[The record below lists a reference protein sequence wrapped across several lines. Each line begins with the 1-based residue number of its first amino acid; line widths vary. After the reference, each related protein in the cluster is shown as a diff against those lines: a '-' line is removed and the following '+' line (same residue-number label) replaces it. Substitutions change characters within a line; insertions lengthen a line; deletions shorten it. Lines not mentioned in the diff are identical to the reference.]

1 MKKAKD
7 LKNLKKIKQN
17 LNKGWK
23 LEYLDKSKWIDA
35 VVPGNVHLD
44 LLRNNF
50 IPDPF
55 FGQNE
60 AKLQWISDK
69 NWTYKLIF
77 NADQSIFSKGNIE
90 ILFHGLDTYAD
101 IYLNGL
107 KIISANN
114 MFHPWSAEIKELIK
128 MEMNELVI
136 QFRSPLVEVA
146 EKMKSLDYS
155 LPADNDQAG
164 KTSPHSRKA
173 PYHYGWDWG
182 PCLVTSGIWKG
193 VELVGWDDWHV
204 THFQINNKSVSKDN
218 AELEVELEVTAE
230 IQETLKITL
239 SELITNNEYEQ
250 SFKMK
255 NGVNN
260 FSFNIS
266 LANPQ
271 LWWPHGHGDQI
282 LHHFFLTV
290 ETHDQ
295 LEQRERKIGIR
306 DVTIKRAEDERGE
319 SFEIYV
325 NNMPIYSKGANWIP
339 ADYFVERLQV
349 EDYKRLLKD
358 AIRANMNTLRIWG
371 GGIYEPDHFYELCDE
386 MGIMVWQD
394 FMFAC
399 SMYPADESF
408 LESVE
413 KEARYQVKR
422 LKGHASIILWC
433 GNNEVASAWLSW
445 GWKEELPGSIW
456 DDYRKLFHELLPKV
470 CSELDPQRL
479 YWPSSPCH
487 GTDQSNQDQIYGKG
501 DNHYWGVWHGGDDFD
516 AFEDNVGRF
525 MTEYGMQSFPSMSMV
540 ESFTHKKD
548 RSLDSD
554 VMNVHQKASLGTGN
568 LMKYVEDYYR
578 VNDDFDSVA
587 GLSQIMQAEAIRF
600 AVEAHRRNMPYCMGT
615 LYWQFNDCW
624 PVISWSSIDYGGN
637 WKALHYAA
645 RKFFS
650 PLLVSIR
657 DLDDKIEIHVVN
669 DQHHE
674 VESGIRL
681 GLFNFNGDILFNDS
695 SDIKVEPF
703 SSVIYHAFDKN
714 DLLGGIDPS
723 AIMFRA
729 ELFVGGK
736 VLSRAHQFFRRPK
749 HLSIPSPE
757 FDYEIERVSGKYVI
771 TVRSKSFLCQLH
783 LISTKVRG
791 VFSDNYFDMLPGEVQ
806 MIDFEPSENKELK
819 KSELRARTLYE
830 MMN

>member
-1 MKKAKD
+1 LSKASQI
-7 LKNLKKIKQN
+7 LHN
-17 LNKGWK
+17 GW
-23 LEYLDKSKWIDA
+23 EFQRFNTDSWYSATI
-35 VVPGNVHLD
+35 PGCVHLD
-44 LLRNNF
+44 LFANDL
-50 IPDPF
+50 IPNPF
-55 FGQNE
+55 FRLNE
-60 AKLQWISDK
+60 SQLQWISNE
-69 NWTYKLIF
+69 NWTYRLTF
-77 NADQSIFSKGNIE
+77 QPSSKVLSKKNIE
-90 ILFHGLDTYAD
+90 ILLHGLDTYAD
-101 IYLNGL
+101 VNLNGTNV
-107 KIISANN
+107 ICANN
-114 MFHPWSAEIKELIK
+114 MFHPWSAEIKDIINAGD
-128 MEMNELVI
+128 NELLV
-136 QFRSPLVEVA
+136 QFRSPLKEVV
-146 EKMKSLDYS
+146 EKMKSMDYT

-164 KTSPHSRKA
+164 KTSPHTRKA

-193 VELVGWDDWHV
+193 VELIGWDDWHV
-204 THFQINNKSVSKDN
+204 NHFQISNKSVSKDN
-218 AELEVELEVTAE
+218 AELEVELEVIAE

-239 SELITNNEYEQ
+239 SELITGNEYKKA
-250 SFKMK
+250 FKMK
-255 NGVNN
+255 DGINN

-266 LANPQ
+266 LTNPQ
-271 LWWPHGHGDQI
+271 LWWPYGHGDQI
-282 LHHFFLTV
+282 LHHFFLTI
-290 ETHDQ
+290 ETDNQ
-295 LEQRERKIGIR
+295 LDYKERKIGIR
-306 DVTIKRAEDERGE
+306 DVTIKRASDQRGE
-319 SFEIYV
+319 SFEIFV
-325 NNMPIYSKGANWIP
+325 NHMPIFSKGANWIP

-349 EDYKRLLKD
+349 EDYRRLLKD

-408 LESVE
+408 LKSV
-413 KEARYQVKR
+413 KREARYQVER
-422 LKGHASIILWC
+422 LKSHASIILWC
-433 GNNEVASAWLSW
+433 GNNEVASGWLSW

-456 DDYRKLFHELLPKV
+456 EDYRKLFHELLPKV
-470 CSELDPQRL
+470 CNELDPQRL

-501 DNHYWGVWHGGDDFD
+501 DNHYWGVWHGGDDFN

-525 MTEYGMQSFPSMSMV
+525 MTEYGMQSFPSMSMI
-540 ESFTHKKD
+540 ESFTHEKD

-554 VMNVHQKASLGTGN
+554 VMNAHQKASLGTGN
-568 LMKYVEDYYR
+568 LMKYIEDYYR
-578 VNDDFDSVA
+578 MNDDFESIV

-650 PLLVSIR
+650 PILVSIK
-657 DLDDKIEIHVVN
+657 DLNDKIEIHVIN

-681 GLFNFNGDILFNDS
+681 GLFNLNGDILFKDS
-695 SDIKVEPF
+695 SEINVEPF
-703 SSVIYHAFDKN
+703 SSNIYRAFDKN
-714 DLLGGIDPS
+714 DFLGGIDLS
-723 AIMFRA
+723 ATVFRA

-749 HLSIPSPE
+749 YLSIPSPE
-757 FDYEIERVSGKYVI
+757 FDYKIERVRGKYVI
-771 TVRSKSFLCQLH
+771 TIKSKSFLCQVH
-783 LISTKVRG
+783 LISIKVRG
-791 VFSDNYFDMLPGEVQ
+791 VFSDNYFEMLPSEVQ

-819 KSELRARTLYE
+819 KSELIIRTLHE
-830 MMN
+830 LMN

>member
-1 MKKAKD
+1 MKIAKD
-7 LKNLKKIKQN
+7 LKILKKIHQS

-23 LEYLDKSKWIDA
+23 LEYSDKNKWIDA

-60 AKLQWISDK
+60 AKLRWISDK
-69 NWTYKLIF
+69 NWTYKLTFIP
-77 NADQSIFSKGNIE
+77 DQSIFSKRNIE
-90 ILFHGLDTYAD
+90 ILFHGLDTYAN
-101 IYLNGL
+101 IYLNGI
-107 KIISANN
+107 KIISADN

-128 MEMNELVI
+128 MEMNELII
-136 QFRSPLVEVA
+136 QFRSPLIEVA

-204 THFQINNKSVSKDN
+204 AYFQISNKSVSKDN
-218 AELEVELEVTAE
+218 AELEVELEVIAK

-239 SELITNNEYEQ
+239 SELITSNEYKQ
-250 SFKMK
+250 AFKMK
-255 NGVNN
+255 SGFNN

-266 LANPQ
+266 LTNPQ
-271 LWWPHGHGDQI
+271 LWWPHGHGDQT

-290 ETHDQ
+290 ETDDQ

-306 DVTIKRAEDERGE
+306 DVTIKRAEDEKGE

-339 ADYFVERLQV
+339 ADYFVERLEI
-349 EDYKRLLKD
+349 EDYRRLLKD

-399 SMYPADESF
+399 SMYPADENF

-413 KEARYQVKR
+413 REALYQVKR

-445 GWKEELPGSIW
+445 GWKEELPDSIW

-501 DNHYWGVWHGGDDFD
+501 DNHYWGVWHGGDDFN
-516 AFEDNVGRF
+516 AFENNVGRF

-540 ESFTHKKD
+540 ESFTYKKD

-554 VMNVHQKASLGTGN
+554 VMNGHQKASLGTGN
-568 LMKYVEDYYR
+568 LMKYVEDYYQ
-578 VNDDFDSVA
+578 VNDDFDSIA

-650 PLLVSIR
+650 PLLVSMR
-657 DLDDKIEIHVVN
+657 DLDNKIEIHVVN

-674 VESGIRL
+674 VESEIRL
-681 GLFNFNGDILFNDS
+681 ELFNFNGDTLFNDS

-703 SSVIYHAFDKN
+703 SSVIYHVFDKD
-714 DLLGGIDPS
+714 DLLGGSDPS
-723 AIMFRA
+723 AIIFRA
-729 ELFVGGK
+729 DLFVGGK
-736 VLSRAHQFFRRPK
+736 VLSRAHQFFKRPK

-757 FDYEIERVSGKYVI
+757 FDFEIERVSGKYVI
-771 TVRSKSFLCQLH
+771 TVRSISFLCQLH

-806 MIDFEPSENKELK
+806 MIDFEPSENEELK
-819 KSELRARTLYE
+819 KSDLRVRTLYE

>member
-1 MKKAKD
+1 MNSKATQILHD
-7 LKNLKKIKQN
+7 
-17 LNKGWK
+17 GW
-23 LEYLDKSKWIDA
+23 EFQRFNTDSWHSA
-35 VVPGNVHLD
+35 TVPGCVHLD
-44 LLRNNF
+44 LIDNDL

-55 FGQNE
+55 FGLNE
-60 AKLQWISDK
+60 SQLQWISNK
-69 NWTYKLIF
+69 SWTYRLAFQPSSKV
-77 NADQSIFSKGNIE
+77 FSKKNIE

-101 IYLNGL
+101 VYLNGTAV
-107 KIISANN
+107 ICANN
-114 MFHPWSAEIKELIK
+114 MFHPWSAEIKDIISAED
-128 MEMNELVI
+128 NELLV
-136 QFRSPLVEVA
+136 QFRSPLKEVI
-146 EKMKSLDYS
+146 EKMNSLDFN

-164 KTSPHSRKA
+164 KTSPHTRKA

-193 VELVGWDDWHV
+193 VELIGWDDWHV
-204 THFQINNKSVSKDN
+204 THFQLSNKSVSKDN
-218 AELEVELEVTAE
+218 AELEVELEVNAE
-230 IQETLKITL
+230 VQETLKITL
-239 SELITNNEYEQ
+239 SELITGNESKQ

-255 NGVNN
+255 SGVNN
-260 FSFNIS
+260 FSFNIF
-266 LANPQ
+266 LTNPQ
-271 LWWPHGHGDQI
+271 LWWPHGHGDQT

-290 ETHDQ
+290 ETDNQ
-295 LEQRERKIGIR
+295 LEKIERKIGIR
-306 DVTIKRAEDERGE
+306 DVTIKRAADERGE

-339 ADYFVERLQV
+339 ADYFVERLLK

-371 GGIYEPDHFYELCDE
+371 GGIYEPNHFYELCDE

-399 SMYPADESF
+399 SMYPADENF
-408 LESVE
+408 LDSVE

-422 LKGHASIILWC
+422 LKSHASIILWC
-433 GNNEVASAWLSW
+433 GNNEVASGWLSW

-456 DDYRKLFHELLPKV
+456 EDYRKLFHELLPKV

-487 GTDQSNQDQIYGKG
+487 GIDQSNQDQIYGKG

-540 ESFTHKKD
+540 ESFTYEKD

-554 VMNVHQKASLGTGN
+554 VMNAHQKASLGTAN
-568 LMKYVEDYYR
+568 LIKYVEDYYR
-578 VNDDFDSVA
+578 MNDDFDSIV

-650 PLLVSIR
+650 PILVSIR
-657 DLDDKIEIHVVN
+657 DLDDKIEIHVIN

-674 VESGIRL
+674 VESRIRL
-681 GLFNFNGDILFNDS
+681 GLFNLNGDILFKDS
-695 SDIKVEPF
+695 SEIKVEPF
-703 SSVIYHAFDKN
+703 SSTIYRAFDKN
-714 DLLGGIDPS
+714 DFLSGIDLC
-723 AIMFRA
+723 ATVFRA
-729 ELFVGGK
+729 ELFVGGR
-736 VLSRAHQFFRRPK
+736 VLSRAHQFFKRPK
-749 HLSIPSPE
+749 YLSIPSPE
-757 FDYEIERVSGKYVI
+757 FDYKIERVLGKYVI
-771 TVRSKSFLCQLH
+771 TIKSKSFLCQVH
-783 LISTKVRG
+783 LISIKVRG
-791 VFSDNYFDMLPGEVQ
+791 VFSDNYFEMLPGEVQ
-806 MIDFEPSENKELK
+806 MIDFEPSENEELK
-819 KSELRARTLYE
+819 KSELIIRTLYE
-830 MMN
+830 LMN